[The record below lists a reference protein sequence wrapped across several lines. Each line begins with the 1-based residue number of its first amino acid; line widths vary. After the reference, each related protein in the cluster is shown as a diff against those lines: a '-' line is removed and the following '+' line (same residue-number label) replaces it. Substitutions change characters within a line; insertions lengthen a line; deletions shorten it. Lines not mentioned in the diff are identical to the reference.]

1 MAEAETAYR
10 RLDSYDDEESPNHE
24 REVLVHVPE
33 GSKARWNH
41 IENLD
46 YFFTRIYHFHQKHG
60 FACMM
65 LAEFF
70 ELVQFLFV
78 VTFTTFLIN
87 CVDYDILFAN
97 KQVHPQPSR
106 KVTLYDALLSSEK
119 CTERIRGNS
128 WIIFLIVMAGTFW
141 LYRLIKVIYNFSSYL
156 EIRAFYINAL
166 KIPMAELQNFSWQEV
181 QERVLAVQKEQQMC
195 IHKRELT
202 ELDMHHRIL
211 RFKNYLVA
219 MVNKSLLPVRVRVP
233 FAGESA
239 LLTQGLKY
247 NLEMLL
253 FWGPG
258 APFQSAWSLRP
269 EYKRAGCRL
278 ELAER
283 LGRTILLVGLANL
296 VLCPLVVVWQVLHAF
311 FRYAEVLKR
320 EPGSLGARR
329 WSLYGQLYLRHLNEL
344 DHELRARLGR
354 GYRHAARYMDSFTA
368 PMMAVLAKNV
378 TFFAGSLLAVLLALT
393 VYDEDVLS
401 VEHVLTAITALG
413 VLLTVCRAFIPDEHL
428 VWNPEHLLQA
438 VLAHIHY
445 MPEHWKGIAHKTET
459 RDEFSQLFQYKAAF
473 IMEELLSPII
483 TPFIL
488 IFGVRPKA
496 LEIVDFFRNFTVE
509 VVGVGDVCSFAQMD
523 IRRHGNPTWM
533 SAGQTEASYYQQA
546 EDGKTELS
554 LVHFAISNPRWRPPR
569 GSNVYLNQLREQVQR
584 DSTANPQPL
593 LFSSLQT
600 IESQS
605 GPYGLLG
612 SMLGG
617 PSSLTAY
624 RSTRDATCSLPEMSA
639 ATAAATALMSL
650 SMPSASLTPG
660 PREELAEMPD
670 ATPGNTTVTAR
681 PGTSTGAVGGMSM
694 STGGR
699 GKVSFG
705 GTDFRSS
712 SVGSSFREGPSQ
724 SSILSEFASAEM
736 SLHAI
741 YMHEARRNYGTSD
754 AQARYHWQ
762 QSENNGDEDTMDEVN
777 ALSGF
782 RESSLQLHNTGSN
795 SGSHSSSVL
804 GSGQRET
811 YVSPSASIGHSGDYM
826 PSNIGSLQDTH
837 GDSLG
842 LMVTRENTELGAF
855 PFRHYGGT
863 SASEN
868 MLQPERGSPR
878 FGLMPMGGWQEDM
891 AGLGTID
898 PHGGVPSCMSPNP
911 QQVNEN

>member
-1 MAEAETAYR
+1 MAEAETGYR

-670 ATPGNTTVTAR
+670 STPNLMCFGHCC
-681 PGTSTGAVGGMSM
+681 
-694 STGGR
+694 
-699 GKVSFG
+699 SFG

-741 YMHEARRNYGTSD
+741 YMHEARRNYATSD

-762 QSENNGDEDTMDEVN
+762 QPENNGDDDTMDEVN

-804 GSGQRET
+804 GSGQR
-811 YVSPSASIGHSGDYM
+811 HSRRQPGANGDK
-826 PSNIGSLQDTH
+826 
-837 GDSLG
+837 
-842 LMVTRENTELGAF
+842 REHRT
-855 PFRHYGGT
+855 
-863 SASEN
+863 
-868 MLQPERGSPR
+868 R

-911 QQVNEN
+911 QQINEVA

>member
-1 MAEAETAYR
+1 
-10 RLDSYDDEESPNHE
+10 
-24 REVLVHVPE
+24 
-33 GSKARWNH
+33 
-41 IENLD
+41 
-46 YFFTRIYHFHQKHG
+46 
-60 FACMM
+60 MM

-166 KIPMAELQNFSWQEV
+166 KIPMVKLQNFSWQEV

-605 GPYGLLG
+605 GVIFLKCLRLRLLPQH
-612 SMLGG
+612 SCRSPCHLRPSLRG
-617 PSSLTAY
+617 PGRSSPRCRMPPLEIPLSPHAP
-624 RSTRDATCSLPEMSA
+624 AHPL
-639 ATAAATALMSL
+639 AL
-650 SMPSASLTPG
+650 
-660 PREELAEMPD
+660 
-670 ATPGNTTVTAR
+670 
-681 PGTSTGAVGGMSM
+681 
-694 STGGR
+694 
-699 GKVSFG
+699 FG

-762 QSENNGDEDTMDEVN
+762 QPENNGDEDTMDEVN

-911 QQVNEN
+911 QQINEVAYTFHSLSLNT